1 MKIVNYGQEILE
13 TPTQKVTEFDEDLVK
28 FDRIQNKI
36 IKKMKQNTFF
46 SLGLQRD
53 IHILQAGLRAD
64 STLDGQ
70 LGFHRDFLR
79 VARNLNNRFIKTFK
93 NQLALI
99 NNH

>member
-1 MKIVNYGQEILE
+1 MHLKGPNAKLVLALTGYTRIKLAAMLAVIFYGQ
-13 TPTQKVTEFDEDLVK
+13 K
-28 FDRIQNKI
+28 
-36 IKKMKQNTFF
+36 NTFF